1 MTTPLSG
8 IKVIEI
14 GTLIAAPFAARLMA
28 EFGAEVIKIESL
40 GQGDPLRKWRKL
52 HEGTSLWW
60 YLQSRNKKSLA
71 LNLKSSEGL
80 GLIKQLLGDADVL
93 IENLRPGGLEKLG
106 LGWDVLHSLNP
117 KLTLVRISGYGQTGP
132 YRDRPGFGAIG
143 EAMGGIRY
151 TTGNPDSPP
160 ARVGV
165 SLGDSLAS
173 LHGVIGALMSLLR
186 VKTGQGDGQ
195 VVDVSLAESVFNVM
209 ESLVP
214 EYDMLGHVRE
224 RSGGALPGIAPSN
237 TYLTADGAYVVIAG
251 NSDPIYKRLMTAIG
265 RSDLAEAAE
274 FAHNDGRA
282 AKSAVLDAA
291 ITHWTSS
298 LPIEQVLSA
307 LEAAEVPA
315 GRIYS
320 VADIVSDPHYQA
332 RDMLLNA
339 QLPGGVSVKM
349 PGIVPKLSETPGAVN
364 WQGPALGQHTDDIL
378 SGLGLADADIQR
390 LKIRGWCNDPG
401 LFRAIDRAGSLAAR
415 WPANRTDLGRDGRQ
429 DRADRPTLS
438 RRVFTDRGGLVR
450 LAQGH
455 PGAA

>member
-1 MTTPLSG
+1 MTALSG
-8 IKVIEI
+8 IRVIEI
-14 GTLIAAPFAARLMA
+14 GTLIAAPFAARLLG
-28 EFGAEVIKIESL
+28 EFGAEVIKIETL

-71 LNLKSSEGL
+71 LNLKSAEG
-80 GLIKQLLGDADVL
+80 IEIVKQLAESADVL
-93 IENLRPGGLEKLG
+93 IENLRPGALEKLG
-106 LGWDVLHSLNP
+106 LGWDVLHALNP
-117 KLTLVRISGYGQTGP
+117 KLTLVRISGYGQSGP

-173 LHGVIGALMSLLR
+173 MHAVMGALMSLLR

-214 EYDMLGHVRE
+214 EYAMLGHVRE

-237 TYLTADGAYVVIAG
+237 TYPTADGGYVVIAG
-251 NSDPIYKRLMTAIG
+251 NSDPIFKRLMNAIG
-265 RSDLAEAAE
+265 RADLGDDPA

-282 AKSAVLDAA
+282 AQSDLLDGAISAWS
-291 ITHWTSS
+291 TQR
-298 LPIEQVLSA
+298 PIEEVLRV

-320 VADIVSDPHYQA
+320 VADIVADPHYQA
-332 RDMLLNA
+332 RGMILDA
-339 QLPGGVSVKM
+339 QLPGGMETKM
-349 PGIVPKLSETPGAVN
+349 PGVVPKLSETPGVIN
-364 WQGPALGQHTDDIL
+364 WQGPSLGQHTQAVL
-378 SGLGLADADIQR
+378 TELGLSESAIQR
-390 LKIRGWCNDPG
+390 LKDEGIV
-401 LFRAIDRAGSLAAR
+401 
-415 WPANRTDLGRDGRQ
+415 Q
-429 DRADRPTLS
+429 
-438 RRVFTDRGGLVR
+438 
-450 LAQGH
+450 
-455 PGAA
+455 

>member
-1 MTTPLSG
+1 MTALSG
-8 IKVIEI
+8 IRVIEI
-14 GTLIAAPFAARLMA
+14 GTLIAAPFAARLLG
-28 EFGAEVIKIESL
+28 EFGAEVIKIETL

-71 LNLKSSEGL
+71 LNLKSAEG
-80 GLIKQLLGDADVL
+80 IEIVKQLAESADVL
-93 IENLRPGGLEKLG
+93 IENLRPGALEKLG
-106 LGWDVLHSLNP
+106 LGWDVLHALNP
-117 KLTLVRISGYGQTGP
+117 KLTLVRISGYGQSGP

-173 LHGVIGALMSLLR
+173 MHAVMGALMSLLR

-214 EYDMLGHVRE
+214 EYAMLGHVRE

-237 TYLTADGAYVVIAG
+237 TYPTADGGYVVIAG
-251 NSDPIYKRLMTAIG
+251 NSDPIFKRLMTAIG
-265 RSDLAEAAE
+265 RGDLGDDPA

-282 AKSAVLDAA
+282 AQSDLLDGAISAWSIQRPIDEVLR
-291 ITHWTSS
+291 
-298 LPIEQVLSA
+298 V

-320 VADIVSDPHYQA
+320 VADIVADPHYQA
-332 RDMLLNA
+332 RGMILDA
-339 QLPGGVSVKM
+339 QLPGGVETKM
-349 PGIVPKLSETPGAVN
+349 PGVVPKLSETPGVIN
-364 WQGPALGQHTDDIL
+364 WQGPSLGQHTQAVL
-378 SGLGLADADIQR
+378 TELGLSESAIQR
-390 LKIRGWCNDPG
+390 LKDEGIV
-401 LFRAIDRAGSLAAR
+401 
-415 WPANRTDLGRDGRQ
+415 Q
-429 DRADRPTLS
+429 
-438 RRVFTDRGGLVR
+438 
-450 LAQGH
+450 
-455 PGAA
+455 

>member
-1 MTTPLSG
+1 MTAPLSG

-14 GTLIAAPFAARLMA
+14 GTLIAAPFAARLMG
-28 EFGAEVIKIESL
+28 EFGAEVIKIEAM

-71 LNLKSSEGL
+71 LDLKSPEGL
-80 GLIKQLLGDADVL
+80 DLIKQLLGDADVL

-106 LGWDVLHSLNP
+106 LGWDVLHALNP

-195 VVDVSLAESVFNVM
+195 IVDVSLAESVFNLM

-251 NSDPIYKRLMTAIG
+251 NSDPIYKRLMHTIG
-265 RSDLAEAAE
+265 RADLAEAPE

-282 AKSAVLDAA
+282 AQSGLLDAA

-298 LPIEQVLSA
+298 LPIDHVLGA

-339 QLPGGVSVKM
+339 ELPGGVSVKM
-349 PGIVPKLSETPGAVN
+349 PGIVPKLSDTPGGVN
-364 WQGPALGQHTDDIL
+364 WQGPSLGQHTDEIL
-378 SGLGLADADIQR
+378 GSLGLAGADIQR
-390 LKIRGWCNDPG
+390 LKTSGVV
-401 LFRAIDRAGSLAAR
+401 
-415 WPANRTDLGRDGRQ
+415 Q
-429 DRADRPTLS
+429 
-438 RRVFTDRGGLVR
+438 
-450 LAQGH
+450 
-455 PGAA
+455 

>member
-1 MTTPLSG
+1 MTAPLTG
-8 IKVIEI
+8 IRVIEI

-28 EFGAEVIKIESL
+28 EFGAEVIKIEAM

-71 LNLKSSEGL
+71 LNLKSPEG
-80 GLIKQLLGDADVL
+80 IAIVKQLAESTDVL
-93 IENLRPGGLEKLG
+93 IENLRPGALEKLG
-106 LGWDVLHSLNP
+106 LGWDVLHALNP

-151 TTGNPDSPP
+151 TTGTPGTPP

-173 LHGVIGALMSLLR
+173 MHAVMGALMSLLR

-195 VVDVSLAESVFNVM
+195 IVDVSLAESVFNVM

-237 TYLTADGAYVVIAG
+237 TYPTADGAYVVIAG
-251 NSDPIYKRLMTAIG
+251 NSDPIFKRLMQAIG
-265 RSDLAEAAE
+265 RSDLGENPE

-282 AKSAVLDAA
+282 AQSAMLDEA
-291 ITHWTSS
+291 ISVWSSS
-298 LPIEQVLSA
+298 LPIDQVLQA
-307 LEAAEVPA
+307 LEQAEVPA
-315 GRIYS
+315 GRIYN
-320 VADIVSDPHYQA
+320 VADIVADPHYQA
-332 RDMLLNA
+332 RGMILDA
-339 QLPGGVSVKM
+339 QLPGGQAVKM
-349 PGIVPKLSETPGAVN
+349 PGIVPKLSETPGGVN
-364 WQGPALGQHTDDIL
+364 WQGPSLGQHTDSVLDA
-378 SGLGLADADIQR
+378 LGINAADIQR
-390 LKIRGWCNDPG
+390 LKQEGVV
-401 LFRAIDRAGSLAAR
+401 
-415 WPANRTDLGRDGRQ
+415 Q
-429 DRADRPTLS
+429 
-438 RRVFTDRGGLVR
+438 
-450 LAQGH
+450 
-455 PGAA
+455 

>member
-1 MTTPLSG
+1 MTAPLSG

-28 EFGAEVIKIESL
+28 EFGAEVIKIEAM

-71 LNLKSSEGL
+71 LDLKSPEGL
-80 GLIKQLLGDADVL
+80 DLIKQLLGDADVL

-106 LGWDVLHSLNP
+106 LGWDVLHALNP

-195 VVDVSLAESVFNVM
+195 IVDVSLAESVFNLM

-251 NSDPIYKRLMTAIG
+251 NSDPIYKRLMTTIG
-265 RSDLAEAAE
+265 RADLAEAPE

-282 AKSAVLDAA
+282 AKSGLLDAA

-339 QLPGGVSVKM
+339 ELPGGVSVKM
-349 PGIVPKLSETPGAVN
+349 PGIVPKLSETPGGVN
-364 WQGPALGQHTDDIL
+364 WQGPSLGQHTDEIL
-378 SGLGLADADIQR
+378 GSLGLAGADIQR
-390 LKIRGWCNDPG
+390 LKTSGVV
-401 LFRAIDRAGSLAAR
+401 
-415 WPANRTDLGRDGRQ
+415 Q
-429 DRADRPTLS
+429 
-438 RRVFTDRGGLVR
+438 
-450 LAQGH
+450 
-455 PGAA
+455 

>member
-1 MTTPLSG
+1 MTAPLSG

-28 EFGAEVIKIESL
+28 EFGAEVIKIEAM

-71 LNLKSSEGL
+71 LDLKSPEGL
-80 GLIKQLLGDADVL
+80 ELIKQLLGDADVL

-106 LGWDVLHSLNP
+106 LGWDVLYALNP

-195 VVDVSLAESVFNVM
+195 IVDVSLAESVFNLM

-251 NSDPIYKRLMTAIG
+251 NSDPIYKRLMHTIG
-265 RSDLAEAAE
+265 RADLAEAPE

-282 AKSAVLDAA
+282 AKSGLLDAA

-298 LPIEQVLSA
+298 LPIDQVLSA

-320 VADIVSDPHYQA
+320 VADIVNDPHYQA
-332 RDMLLNA
+332 RDMLLKA
-339 QLPGGVSVKM
+339 ELPGGVSVKM
-349 PGIVPKLSETPGAVN
+349 PGIVPKLSQTPGGVN
-364 WQGPALGQHTDDIL
+364 WQGPTLGQHTDEIL
-378 SGLGLADADIQR
+378 GSLGLAGADIQR
-390 LKIRGWCNDPG
+390 LKT
-401 LFRAIDRAGSLAAR
+401 AGVV
-415 WPANRTDLGRDGRQ
+415 Q
-429 DRADRPTLS
+429 
-438 RRVFTDRGGLVR
+438 
-450 LAQGH
+450 
-455 PGAA
+455 

>member
-1 MTTPLSG
+1 MTAPLNG
-8 IKVIEI
+8 IRVIEI

-28 EFGAEVIKIESL
+28 EFGAEVIKIEAM

-71 LNLKSSEGL
+71 LNLKSPEG
-80 GLIKQLLGDADVL
+80 IAIVKQLAESTDVL
-93 IENLRPGGLEKLG
+93 IENLRPGALEKLG
-106 LGWDVLHSLNP
+106 LGWDVLHALNP

-151 TTGNPDSPP
+151 TTGTPGTPP

-173 LHGVIGALMSLLR
+173 MHAVMGALMALLR

-195 VVDVSLAESVFNVM
+195 IVDVSLAESVFNVM

-214 EYDMLGHVRE
+214 EYDMLGHIRE

-237 TYLTADGAYVVIAG
+237 TYPTADGAYVVIAG
-251 NSDPIYKRLMTAIG
+251 NSDPIFKRLMLAIG
-265 RSDLAEAAE
+265 RGDLGENPE

-282 AKSAVLDAA
+282 AQCALLDEA
-291 ITHWTSS
+291 ISVWSSS
-298 LPIEQVLSA
+298 LPIDEVLRVLEQ
-307 LEAAEVPA
+307 AEVPA
-315 GRIYS
+315 GRIYN
-320 VADIVSDPHYQA
+320 VADIVADPHYQA
-332 RDMLLNA
+332 RGMILDA
-339 QLPGGVSVKM
+339 ELPGGAAVKM

-364 WQGPALGQHTDDIL
+364 WQGPSLGQHTDSVLD
-378 SGLGLADADIQR
+378 SLGITAADIQR
-390 LKIRGWCNDPG
+390 LKQEGVV
-401 LFRAIDRAGSLAAR
+401 
-415 WPANRTDLGRDGRQ
+415 Q
-429 DRADRPTLS
+429 
-438 RRVFTDRGGLVR
+438 
-450 LAQGH
+450 
-455 PGAA
+455 

>member
-1 MTTPLSG
+1 MTAPLSG

-52 HEGTSLWW
+52 HNGTSLWW

-71 LNLKSSEGL
+71 LDLKSPQGL

-106 LGWDVLHSLNP
+106 LGWDVLHALNP

-173 LHGVIGALMSLLR
+173 LHAVIGALMSLLR

-195 VVDVSLAESVFNVM
+195 IVDVSLAESVFNLM

-251 NSDPIYKRLMTAIG
+251 NSDPIYKRLMTTIG
-265 RSDLAEAAE
+265 RTDLAEAPE

-282 AKSAVLDAA
+282 AQSGLLDAA

-307 LEAAEVPA
+307 LEAAQVPA

-332 RDMLLNA
+332 RDMLLDA
-339 QLPGGVSVKM
+339 ELPDGVSVKM
-349 PGIVPKLSETPGAVN
+349 PGIVPKLSQTPGGVN
-364 WQGPALGQHTDDIL
+364 WSGPALGQHTDDIL
-378 SGLGLADADIQR
+378 TGLGLTGADIQH
-390 LKIRGWCNDPG
+390 LKTTGVV
-401 LFRAIDRAGSLAAR
+401 
-415 WPANRTDLGRDGRQ
+415 Q
-429 DRADRPTLS
+429 
-438 RRVFTDRGGLVR
+438 
-450 LAQGH
+450 
-455 PGAA
+455 